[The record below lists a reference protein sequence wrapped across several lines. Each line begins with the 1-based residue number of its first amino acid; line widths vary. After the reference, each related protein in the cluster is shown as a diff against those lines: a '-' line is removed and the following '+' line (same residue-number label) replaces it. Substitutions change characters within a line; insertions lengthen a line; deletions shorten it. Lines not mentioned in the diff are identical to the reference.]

1 MSWKKSLLAIQKI
14 LGLLVNTL
22 TTDDKYT
29 LLNTDTL
36 TQPIQMQLSKKQ
48 KTKFVQH
55 FRDLDKN
62 LKTLKSKMTIKTDIV
77 LELRT
82 SKDVLR

>member
-1 MSWKKSLLAIQKI
+1 MQKI

>member
-1 MSWKKSLLAIQKI
+1 MQKI

-48 KTKFVQH
+48 KTKFLQH